1 MTETVITMNGL
12 TNRFEYRSRCPE
24 RVMAIVE
31 LVGVWEGI
39 QRGEQRVIYIPTEFQ
54 SDIKC

>member
-12 TNRFEYRSRCPE
+12 TNRFEYRSRSPE

-31 LVGVWEGI
+31 LVVDSKG
-39 QRGEQRVIYIPTEFQ
+39 RTKSYIATD
-54 SDIKC
+54 SSLISTVD